1 VPDVIMIMIAVVI
14 AIAPVALLEIFFLV
28 VNAE

>member
-1 VPDVIMIMIAVVI
+1 VPDVIMIAVMIAVV
-14 AIAPVALLEIFFLV
+14 IAPVALLEISFLV

>member
-1 VPDVIMIMIAVVI
+1 MPVVIMIVIAVV
-14 AIAPVALLEIFFLV
+14 IAPVALLEISFLV

>member
-1 VPDVIMIMIAVVI
+1 MIVIMIMIAVVI